1 MSGEVIILL
10 MMGVFLVLAYFG
22 TPVAFALIG
31 AVLLGTA
38 FSDVSYLAI
47 VGQLFNGVNSVPLL
61 AVPFFLLVAELM
73 NSSEV
78 TLKLIRF
85 VQALVGHIRSGLAQV
100 NALFS
105 MFFAGISGS
114 STSDVA
120 ANSRILLPAMKREG
134 YDPASSAALIA
145 AASTIAN
152 LIPPSIMGVVYGATG
167 GVSIA
172 AIFLGGVVPGVLVG
186 VGLMVFSYFFV
197 HAGEPAP
204 RASFREIAGA
214 ARASALP
221 LMVPFIIMG
230 GILLGVFTP
239 TEAGM
244 VAVMF
249 ILVVLVPFTAR
260 GHLRKLPRDFVNA
273 GVIYSLPL
281 IAVAAAS
288 AFAWLLTYLG
298 GPEIVAEA
306 VEDIAGTNPVAIMFM
321 IVAVLIVVGQ
331 FIDAIPAI
339 VVFMPIIKTLIEI
352 GEVNPVQMAVVVIVT
367 LALGLITPPYGLS
380 LLLATSFAKVRFSAG
395 LRKSIPLYGV
405 FLGVI
410 AALILVPELSLA
422 LPRLVVPEA
431 TGCFQAPGGDGYICP

>member
-1 MSGEVIILL
+1 MGSEAIIAA
-10 MMGVFLVLAYFG
+10 MVAIFLVLAYFG

-31 AVLLGTA
+31 AVLVGTA
-38 FSDVSYLAI
+38 FGGVSYPAI

-73 NSSEV
+73 SSSDI
-78 TLKLIRF
+78 TLKIIRF
-85 VQALVGHIRSGLAQV
+85 VQSLVGHIRSGLAQV
-100 NALFS
+100 NAVFS

-152 LIPPSIMGVVYGATG
+152 MIPPSIMGVVYGATG

-172 AIFLGGVVPGVLVG
+172 AIFLGGAVPGVLVG
-186 VGLMVFSYFFV
+186 VGLMAFSYFFV
-197 HAGEPAP
+197 HAGVPAP
-204 RASFREIAGA
+204 RASFRHIAGA

-230 GILLGVFTP
+230 GIVGGLFTP

-249 ILVVLVPFTAR
+249 ILLVLLPFTAR
-260 GHLRKLPRDFVNA
+260 GHLRKLPRDFVHA
-273 GVIYSLPL
+273 GVLYSLPM

-288 AFAWLLTYLG
+288 AFAWLFTYLG
-298 GPEIVAEA
+298 GAGA
-306 VEDIAGTNPVAIMFM
+306 VSEYMHSVAGTNPIAIMFL
-321 IVAVLIVVGQ
+321 IVLVLIVVGQ

-339 VVFMPIIKTLIEI
+339 VVFMPIIKSMVDLGEI
-352 GEVNPVQMAVVVIVT
+352 NPIHMGVVVIVT

-380 LLLATSFAKVRFSAG
+380 LLLATSFAKVPFSAG
-395 LRKSIPLYGV
+395 LRKSIPLYGL
-405 FLGVI
+405 FLAVI
-410 AALILVPELSLA
+410 SALILVPDLSLW

-431 TGCFQAPGGDGYICP
+431 AGCFQAPGGENYICP